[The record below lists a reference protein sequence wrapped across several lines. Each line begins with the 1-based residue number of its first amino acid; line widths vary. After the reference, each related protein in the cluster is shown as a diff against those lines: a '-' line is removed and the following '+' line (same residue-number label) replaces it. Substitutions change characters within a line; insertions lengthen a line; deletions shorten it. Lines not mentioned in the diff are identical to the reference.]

1 MLQMRV
7 NFNYKLIL
15 NEAAKNNKEF
25 YSISEEQ
32 KEQLKDALYE
42 MACDI
47 DMRCKNNN
55 ITVFLV
61 GGSLLGAVRH
71 RGFIPWDDDIDFG
84 ALRSDY
90 EKIKEIFVDQ
100 FSDMYEL
107 RCPNS
112 PFPNGNRF
120 MQIFKKGTVLKNLDS
135 DNPLQPHELSI
146 DIFPYDSVPDKSLRK
161 VLKGIHAN
169 GLMAIASCVMEYQYQ
184 NKVLR
189 DTMSK
194 FTEAKK
200 ILAVRD
206 CVGKLFSFR
215 TAEKWFDRVDYCIA
229 STDKTKCITSATGR
243 RHYFGEI
250 YNSEVFSP
258 LTTVTFREHEFY
270 APGKYDIYL
279 QGNYGKD
286 YMIPPES
293 NKRESH
299 FVSELQL

>member
-1 MLQMRV
+1 MRV

-15 NEAAKNNKEF
+15 NEAVKNNKQF
-25 YSISEEQ
+25 YPITKEQ

-47 DMRCKNNN
+47 DRRCKNND
-55 ITVFLV
+55 IKLFLV

-71 RGFIPWDDDIDFG
+71 KGFIPWDDDIDFG

-90 EKIKEIFVDQ
+90 EKIKVIFEDQ
-100 FSDMYEL
+100 FSDEYEL

-112 PFPNGNRF
+112 SFPNGNRF

-135 DNPLQPHELSI
+135 DNPLQPHEISI
-146 DIFPYDSVPDKSLRK
+146 DVFPYDSVPDKNFRK

-189 DTMSK
+189 NTMSK
-194 FTEAKK
+194 YTEAKK
-200 ILAVRD
+200 LLAIRD
-206 CVGKLFSFR
+206 CIGRLFSFR
-215 TAEKWFDRVDYCIA
+215 TAEKWFDMVDCCIA
-229 STDKTKCITSATGR
+229 STNKTKFITSATGR
-243 RHYFGEI
+243 LHYFGEI
-250 YNSEVFSP
+250 YNSEVFLP
-258 LTTVTFREHEFY
+258 FTTVRFREHEFY
-270 APGKYDIYL
+270 APGQYEIYL

-286 YMIPPES
+286 YMIPSEP

-299 FVSELQL
+299 YISELQL